1 MFNFDCVNFFSTN
14 NCKDKMFSGT
24 SKSELSFSFFS
35 VIFWF
40 DHFNLQFFFIYPP
53 IRKVQISN
61 LSRIG
66 FFSFPSSS
74 PIDPILFPWLRSDT
88 TISMPNWW
96 VHHLFFRFPFVFFF
110 SLNLFR
116 FRWCSRPVLFTRFFS
131 GTWVLGNPASFCA
144 LSRVNFSNFRLF
156 FYPFIWFRSSD
167 WEILRILL
175 GLLCMMKI
183 LPEFHVFSSQTCV

>member
-1 MFNFDCVNFFSTN
+1 MLCIFDLIIPIFNFS
-14 NCKDKMFSGT
+14 
-24 SKSELSFSFFS
+24 
-35 VIFWF
+35 
-40 DHFNLQFFFIYPP
+40 IYPS
-53 IRKVQISN
+53 IRWVQSSN
-61 LSRIG
+61 LSPIG
-66 FFSFPSSS
+66 FYSFLSSF
-74 PIDPILFPWLRSDT
+74 PIDPIFFPWLRSDT

-96 VHHLFFRFPFVFFF
+96 VHHLFFDFLCFFF
-110 SLNLFR
+110 LSLNFLR
-116 FRWCSRPVLFTRFFS
+116 FRSCSHSVLCIRFFS